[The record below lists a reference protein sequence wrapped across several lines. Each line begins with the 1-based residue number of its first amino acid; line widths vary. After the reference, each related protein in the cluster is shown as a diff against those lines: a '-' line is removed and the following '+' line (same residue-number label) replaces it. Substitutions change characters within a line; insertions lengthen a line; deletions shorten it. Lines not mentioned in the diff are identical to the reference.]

1 MNILCVGDVCG
12 HIGCEYL
19 GSVLPALKRREGVDF
34 TIINGEN
41 SADGNGILPHSAKAL
56 FDAGADVITGGNHTF
71 RRREVFDML
80 DSCCGLLRPAN
91 MPDSTPG
98 KGYDIFDCGR
108 TNVAVINL
116 LGTTYMESLDCP
128 FKSAEKIV
136 AELKS
141 DGAKIII
148 IDFHAEAT
156 SEKRALGFFL
166 DGQIS
171 ALFGTHTHVQTADE
185 QILPCGS
192 GYITDL
198 GMTGPIHSVLGVKPD
213 IIVKKF
219 TDKLPVRF
227 ELADG
232 ECELSGCIF
241 TCDDRSGKCLSVKRI
256 KI

>member
-12 HIGCEYL
+12 HIGTEYL
-19 GSVLPALKRREGVDF
+19 CDVLPVLKRREGIDF

-71 RRREVFDML
+71 RKQEIFDML
-80 DSCCGLLRPAN
+80 DSSHGILRPAN

-98 KGYDIFDCGR
+98 KGYELFDCGR
-108 TNVAVINL
+108 TNVGVINL
-116 LGTTYMESLDCP
+116 LGTTYMESLPCP
-128 FKSAEKIV
+128 FKAAEQIV
-136 AELKS
+136 AKLKAQ
-141 DGAKIII
+141 GAKIII

-156 SEKRALGFFL
+156 SEKRALGFML

-185 QILPCGS
+185 QILPCGT

-198 GMTGPIHSVLGVKPD
+198 GMTGPIHSVLGVKPE
-213 IIVKKF
+213 IIIKKF

-227 ELADG
+227 ALADG